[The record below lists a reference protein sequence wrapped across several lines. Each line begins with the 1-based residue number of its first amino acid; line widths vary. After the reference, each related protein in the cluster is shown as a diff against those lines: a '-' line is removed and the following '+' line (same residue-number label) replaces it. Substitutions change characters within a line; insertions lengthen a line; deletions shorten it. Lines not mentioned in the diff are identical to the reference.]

1 MSPRHPLL
9 AAALVISSA
18 LLGSTAQAQGGPIT
32 PKKELIQKV
41 LQLQMGAIDAIARN
55 LAEQSIAPIAQQVG
69 AVLQA
74 RVAPDQREAM
84 ARDIQAEFKKYG
96 DDVLPLLRE
105 RANKIAPAALSAVM
119 EEKFSEE
126 ELKQIITMLEAPI
139 YRKYQSVG
147 PELQK
152 AVLDK
157 LVADTRSSVEP
168 KLMALQEAVGKR
180 LGLTPVAASG
190 AAPASSAAKPKPA
203 AAASAVKK

>member
-18 LLGSTAQAQGGPIT
+18 LLGSTVQAQGGPIT
-32 PKKELIQKV
+32 AKKELIQKV

-119 EEKFSEE
+119 EEKFSED
-126 ELKQIITMLEAPI
+126 ELKQIIAMLEAPI

-190 AAPASSAAKPKPA
+190 AASGSSAAKPKPA
-203 AAASAVKK
+203 ASAVKK